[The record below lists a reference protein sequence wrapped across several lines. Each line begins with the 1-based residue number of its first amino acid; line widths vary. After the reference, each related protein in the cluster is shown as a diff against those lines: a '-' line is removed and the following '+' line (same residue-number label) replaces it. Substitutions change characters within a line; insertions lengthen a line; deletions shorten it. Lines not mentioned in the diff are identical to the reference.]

1 MSVAARAY
9 ATGRVDAT
17 MTAIR
22 EGARTHAMLYV
33 FALLVLALAA
43 WESIHL
49 GLAFDFK
56 MVMIFSLP
64 VLLILQ
70 LMIALALAAE
80 VWRLWR
86 ANYQGSLFAALGLKI
101 RDDFLAPTRVAN
113 AVHAFLFMTIYMIGY
128 NFMKRA
134 IPLMQP
140 FSWDETFMHWD
151 RLVHFGRQPFEWL
164 QPLLGHPA
172 ITALLNVNYHLWF
185 VAMFA
190 CWFWQGFARENS
202 HLRLQFLF
210 GYTLT
215 WFLGTVVLGTL
226 LSSAGPCF
234 YGRLIAGPDPYQPLM
249 AYLAEANRVYPIWS
263 LATQDILWRNYET
276 GIGAINGISAMPS
289 MHIGTSVLFMLL
301 GFASGKRWV
310 GIIFTVFLA
319 LIFLGSIM
327 LGWHYA
333 IDAYA
338 GAAVAAFGWWVAG
351 RLVAWDRRRQG
362 VVFA

>member
-1 MSVAARAY
+1 
-9 ATGRVDAT
+9 
-17 MTAIR
+17 
-22 EGARTHAMLYV
+22 
-33 FALLVLALAA
+33 
-43 WESIHL
+43 
-49 GLAFDFK
+49 
-56 MVMIFSLP
+56 
-64 VLLILQ
+64 
-70 LMIALALAAE
+70 
-80 VWRLWR
+80 
-86 ANYQGSLFAALGLKI
+86 
-101 RDDFLAPTRVAN
+101 
-113 AVHAFLFMTIYMIGY
+113 
-128 NFMKRA
+128 MKRA

-140 FSWDETFMHWD
+140 LSWDETFMQWD
-151 RLVHFGRQPFEWL
+151 RVVHFGRQPFEWL
-164 QPLLGHPA
+164 QPLLGRPA
-172 ITALLNVNYHLWF
+172 VTALLNVNYHLWF

-226 LSSAGPCF
+226 FSSAGPRF
-234 YGRLIAGPDPYQPLM
+234 YGRLIPGANPYQPLM
-249 AYLAEANRVYPIWS
+249 AYLAEANRIYPIWS
-263 LATQDILWRNYET
+263 LATQEMLWRNYET
-276 GIGAINGISAMPS
+276 GVGAINGISAMPS

-310 GIIFTVFLA
+310 GIIFAVFLA

-338 GAAVAAFGWWVAG
+338 GTAVAVFGWWVAG

-362 VVFA
+362 LVPA

>member
-1 MSVAARAY
+1 MSIAAQTY
-9 ATGRVDAT
+9 AVGRIDAT

-22 EGARTHAMLYV
+22 EGARIHAMLYV
-33 FALLVLALAA
+33 FALVVLTLAA

-49 GLAFDFK
+49 GLAFDFE

-70 LMIALALAAE
+70 LMVVLALAAE

-101 RDDFLAPTRVAN
+101 RDDFLAPTRIAN
-113 AVHAFLFMTIYMIGY
+113 AFHAFLFMTIYMIGY

-140 FSWDETFMHWD
+140 FSWDETFMQWD

-172 ITALLNVNYHLWF
+172 VTALLNVNYHLWF

-215 WFLGTVVLGTL
+215 WFLGTVMLGTL
-226 LSSAGPCF
+226 FSSAGPCF
-234 YGRLIAGPDPYQPLM
+234 YGRLIAGPDPFEPLM
-249 AYLAEANRVYPIWS
+249 TYLHEANRVYPIWS

-310 GIIFTVFLA
+310 GITFAVFLA

-338 GAAVAAFGWWVAG
+338 GAAVAVFGWWVAG

-362 VVFA
+362 LIPV

>member
-1 MSVAARAY
+1 MTVAAQAQG
-9 ATGRVDAT
+9 GRRLDAT
-17 MTAIR
+17 ITAIR
-22 EGARTHAMLYV
+22 EGSRTHAMLYV
-33 FALLVLALAA
+33 FAVLVLILAA

-49 GLAFDFK
+49 GLPFDFK

-70 LMIALALAAE
+70 IMVVLALAAE
-80 VWRLWR
+80 IYRLWR
-86 ANYQGSLFAALGLKI
+86 VNYQGSLFPALGRKI
-101 RDDFLAPTRVAN
+101 MDDFLAPSRVAN
-113 AVHAFLFMTIYMIGY
+113 ALHAFLFMTIYMVGY

-134 IPLMQP
+134 IPLMHP

-151 RLVHFGRQPFEWL
+151 RLVHFGRHPFEWL
-164 QPLLGHPA
+164 QPVFGYPA

-215 WFLGTVVLGTL
+215 WFLGTVVLGTIF
-226 LSSAGPCF
+226 SSAGPCF
-234 YGRLIAGPDPYQPLM
+234 YGHLVSGPDPYQPLM
-249 AYLAEANRVYPIWS
+249 AYLAEANRIFPIWS
-263 LATQDILWRNYET
+263 LQTQDMLWNNYET
-276 GIGAINGISAMPS
+276 GVGAINGISAMPS
-289 MHIGTSVLFMLL
+289 MHIGTSVLFVLL
-301 GFASGKRWV
+301 GFASGKRAV
-310 GIIFTVFLA
+310 GIILSVFLA
-319 LIFLGSIM
+319 LIFLGSIL

-338 GAAVAAFGWWVAG
+338 GAAVALFGWWIAG
-351 RLVAWDRRRQG
+351 RLVTWDRSRQG
-362 VVFA
+362 LVAA